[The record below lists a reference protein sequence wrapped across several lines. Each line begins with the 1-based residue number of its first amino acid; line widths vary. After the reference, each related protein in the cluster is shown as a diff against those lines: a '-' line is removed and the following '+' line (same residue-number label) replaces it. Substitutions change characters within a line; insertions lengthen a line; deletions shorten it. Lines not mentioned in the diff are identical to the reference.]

1 MQGLS
6 QTSPP
11 CHRLCCVWTQLPRP
25 PPGPAR
31 APHSPG
37 RRLQGWAVTGPGSTP
52 RAHSRRVRQPRARQ
66 PCGRQPRLQ
75 PRDGWGRST
84 EPTVVSA
91 HPPSARHAQV
101 RWTLA
106 TVPRA
111 GVVITDPLP
120 SGTLRHR
127 GMGLAKIPQ
136 PFAGDRCPG
145 HPPTRRPDRK
155 RWTKGKSQDR
165 KGTWGPDP
173 GVRLDETSQRRL
185 RPGPGRRALPPPKQ
199 RSPWKAT
206 RVTACRN
213 AQAGRGRA
221 RWPQP
226 TRGQRHV
233 PGASARGSCLGTGT
247 PACPLPPPPPP
258 HPPPPAWEPP

>member
-1 MQGLS
+1 MGREGPGLYPPS
-6 QTSPP
+6 TQPP
-11 CHRLCCVWTQLPRP
+11 CATAPGQAAVWTT
-25 PPGPAR
+25 
-31 APHSPG
+31 APTSAP
-37 RRLQGWAVTGPGSTP
+37 
-52 RAHSRRVRQPRARQ
+52 RRVGEEHGANSRERSPALCSSRASS
-66 PCGRQPRLQ
+66 LD
-75 PRDGWGRST
+75 PRDCPQG
-84 EPTVVSA
+84 
-91 HPPSARHAQV
+91 
-101 RWTLA
+101 
-106 TVPRA
+106 

-145 HPPTRRPDRK
+145 HPPTPRRPDRK

-258 HPPPPAWEPP
+258 PPPAWEPP